1 MKHKSED
8 LKIQAV
14 KYYMKIKNY
23 KNVCNI
29 FECSERSL
37 KRWIN
42 RYIETKNI
50 KNIYINE
57 IKNILKNNPDIFV
70 KEVHKKLKDKF
81 KNYNISKK
89 HLYDV
94 IRDNNITRKR
104 KTNFHFPLITY
115 GKPRNRKKRIRIIF

>member
-1 MKHKSED
+1 MYV
-8 LKIQAV
+8 IF
-14 KYYMKIKNY
+14 
-23 KNVCNI
+23 

-37 KRWIN
+37 KRWIK

-50 KNIYINE
+50 KNIKRYRAYKVKNIYINE
-57 IKNILKNNPDIFV
+57 IKNILKNNPVIFV

-81 KNYNISKK
+81 KNYNISEK

-115 GKPRNRKKRIRIIF
+115 GKPRNRKKN